1 MQRSKKKVFVAEIN
15 YIQTKYYHKLF
26 IYLHNN
32 PPTCLIVRMKYLL
45 YALFNVIYVNI
56 TTYEFPFLHRKE
68 TAFRIKGCDEPKE
81 EKKILG

>member
-1 MQRSKKKVFVAEIN
+1 
-15 YIQTKYYHKLF
+15 
-26 IYLHNN
+26 
-32 PPTCLIVRMKYLL
+32 MKYLL
-45 YALFNVIYVNI
+45 YALFNVINVNI